1 MWSAWAYGGPLRSA
15 TCRPVCLGRVSLV
28 TELQGHFQSCLAPDK
43 HSLCVHA
50 RFVCLPVCLHAC
62 LFVGGV
68 GGGGGWGWEESRDR
82 TSSTAVKCVF
92 GDSGLGQSVLA
103 VYLI

>member
-1 MWSAWAYGGPLRSA
+1 MWSARVYRGPRRSA
-15 TCRPVCLGRVSLV
+15 TRRPVCLGRVSLV

-62 LFVGGV
+62 LFVGGGS
-68 GGGGGWGWEESRDR
+68 GGGGG
-82 TSSTAVKCVF
+82 V
-92 GDSGLGQSVLA
+92 GLGGIQGQNKQHSCEVC
-103 VYLI
+103 VW